1 MRSINVQYLLTY
13 TYFSQATCHFLDR
26 QILDRHFL
34 DRHFLDRKLLDRHF
48 LDCLTGS
55 N

>member
-1 MRSINVQYLLTY
+1 MTRGLAES
-13 TYFSQATCHFLDR
+13 ATCHFLDR
-26 QILDRHFL
+26 QILDRHFLDRQIL